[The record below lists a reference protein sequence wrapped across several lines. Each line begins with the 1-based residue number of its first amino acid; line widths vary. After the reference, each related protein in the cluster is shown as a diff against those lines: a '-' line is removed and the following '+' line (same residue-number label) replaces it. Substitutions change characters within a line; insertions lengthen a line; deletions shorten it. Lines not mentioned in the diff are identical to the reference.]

1 VTEKSMSDQERDM
14 LRLLVS
20 GEDDAEGL
28 LAFALHRR
36 AFFDFA
42 EAYRKAEGVEPD
54 ATALKHFMLGET
66 ADRRLK
72 EYRERANLLL
82 SLPPETAGAAAAVSQ
97 DSGKTPEKTRPKT
110 RTWFWPWGFPSTF
123 AIDAPDQPI
132 NWKGLAARLL
142 LLMLAVI
149 VTALLLRILFVR
161 NI

>member
-1 VTEKSMSDQERDM
+1 M

-42 EAYRKAEGVEPD
+42 DAYRKAEGMEPD
-54 ATALKHFMLGET
+54 ATALRHFMLGET
-66 ADRRLK
+66 AERRLK

-82 SLPPETAGAAAAVSQ
+82 SLPVEATGATAAMPGETE
-97 DSGKTPEKTRPKT
+97 KNPEKTRQKT
-110 RTWFWPWGFPSTF
+110 RTWFWPWGFPSGF
-123 AIDAPDQPI
+123 VVENPDQPV
-132 NWKGLAARLL
+132 NWKGLAARFSMLL
-142 LLMLAVI
+142 LAVI
-149 VTALLLRILFVR
+149 VTALLLRFLFVR